1 MIQNR
6 LLPEAEVSNTKRDY
20 GPGRC
25 QALQARQIALIVEIT
40 SAFNTT
46 THHDKLLWIMY
57 DLGFPTD
64 AIDVVNISIW
74 KPVQTTIT
82 LRQENTQD
90 PFRSKGLPYKETP
103 LPLFFFNLYGTTST
117 VAPCRRKRI

>member
-1 MIQNR
+1 
-6 LLPEAEVSNTKRDY
+6 
-20 GPGRC
+20 
-25 QALQARQIALIVEIT
+25 
-40 SAFNTT
+40 
-46 THHDKLLWIMY
+46 MY